1 MATDPEQAKRFLREA
16 RTVAVLGASTRPSR
30 PAHYVP
36 AYLVEQGY
44 RVLPVNPM
52 HEGEPLFGQTIK
64 RTLAELPGP
73 VDIVDVFRR
82 SEHLPDHVDDILAM
96 QPWPKV
102 VWLQSGIENDTVARL
117 LEEKGIRVVQDRCT
131 YADHRRFGLP
141 RAGSADDSSSGSA
154 S

>member
-1 MATDPEQAKRFLREA
+1 MATDPTLAKQFLLEA
-16 RTVAVLGASTRPSR
+16 RTIAVLGASNRPSR

-44 RVLPVNPM
+44 RVLPVNPQ
-52 HEGEPLFGQTIK
+52 HEGEALFGETVK

-82 SEHLPDHVDDILAM
+82 SEHIPAHVDDILAM

-102 VWLQSGIENDTVARL
+102 VWFQSGIINDEVARQ
-117 LEEKGIRVVQDRCT
+117 LEAKGIRVVQDRCT

-141 RAGSADDSSSGSA
+141 PAGSVDA
-154 S
+154 SDA